1 MARKRQTRALF
12 QGVTDFFSEMNRM
25 SGVLHGRGVET
36 EPRTESSAWA
46 PLTDIKAHG
55 DDLVICCELP
65 GIIMDNIDISLA
77 NGVLSISGERETSVD
92 DYYVRERFF
101 GKFRRTVSLPEGIS
115 DSDVHAT
122 LRKGLLVVT
131 IKGGAAATKPK
142 AIRISEEE

>member
-36 EPRTESSAWA
+36 QPRTESSAWA

-55 DDLVICCELP
+55 QDLVICSELP
-65 GIIMDNIDISLA
+65 GIVMDNIDISLA
-77 NGVLSISGERETSVD
+77 NGVLSISGERQTSED

-101 GKFRRTVSLPEGIS
+101 GKFRRAVSLPEGIG
-115 DSDVHAT
+115 DKDIHAV

-131 IKGGAAATKPK
+131 VKGGAAAAKPK
-142 AIRISEEE
+142 AIQISEDE